1 MHAELL
7 QVKDKLN
14 TVKIVKSD
22 LQGKEDLTSLLQ
34 NGVASIFFFFTSY
47 EVGKE
52 KATSNKFKIFF
63 VQFSYSFF
71 YHGVQTHWQ
80 SHT

>member
-14 TVKIVKSD
+14 TVKAVKSD

-34 NGVASIFFFFTSY
+34 NGVASIY
-47 EVGKE
+47 IY
-52 KATSNKFKIFF
+52 IFF
-63 VQFSYSFF
+63 YQL
-71 YHGVQTHWQ
+71 
-80 SHT
+80 